1 MAEAKPAFS
10 EISLLENALNEAM
23 RAVAPRGIST
33 ACRVIRDGDDNRLL
47 ADENATLPARN
58 PVRRRASGAA
68 RIAAREL
75 LKTYGKDDFAILRGA
90 SGEPIWPSGIVGS
103 LAHDDDMA
111 VAAVAS
117 SAVFLSV
124 GIDVEPA
131 IALPEDIAALV
142 KQPGD
147 RLPEGTADTDRIL
160 FCAKEAV
167 YKAVYP
173 LDRVILNY
181 DDIIVDLQQ
190 GHARTTTDR
199 NVRVVFCSAPKIIV
213 LAYL

>member
-1 MAEAKPAFS
+1 MAEPQSGIS
-10 EISLLENALNEAM
+10 ETSFLENALNEAM
-23 RAVAPRGIST
+23 RAIAPKGIST
-33 ACRVIRDGDDNRLL
+33 ACRVIRDGDETRLL
-47 ADENATLPARN
+47 GDEIGTLPARN
-58 PVRRRASGAA
+58 PVRRRASGTA

-75 LKTYGKDDFAILRGA
+75 LKEHGGGDFAILRGA

-117 SAVFLSV
+117 TADFLSV

-147 RLPEGTADTDRIL
+147 RLPEGTGETDRIL

-167 YKAVYP
+167 YKVVYP
-173 LDRVILNY
+173 LDRMILNY
-181 DDIIVDLQQ
+181 DDIIVDLQH
-190 GHARTTTDR
+190 GHARTTTGR
-199 NVRVVFCSAPKIIV
+199 NVRVVFCCAPKIV
-213 LAYL
+213 ALAYL